1 MKKINN
7 RKELVDRN
15 HPKIFKLLQMPKS
28 ILLPGRGGLQ
38 NEKNTKIQKN
48 KNTEIQKYTTIIL
61 AGRGGAA
68 GAKFRISL
76 ACPVGAVMNCAD
88 NTG

>member
-28 ILLPGRGGLQ
+28 ILLPRRGGLQ
-38 NEKNTKIQKN
+38 NTKIKKH
-48 KNTEIQKYTTIIL
+48 KNTEMQKYTNTIL

-68 GAKFRISL
+68 GAKSRISL